1 MGILDR
7 RIVYAPFEYPWAYDL
22 WAAQQSVHWLAQEIP
37 MTADVADWEF
47 KLTDSERNVIGN
59 TLKGFTQAEL
69 LIEDYWASKVAKWFP
84 KPEIAMMASTF
95 GAFESIHAVAYAYL
109 NQTLNLE
116 NYEAFL
122 SEPTAKAKIDRLMNC
137 EGTSPEEIALSIAV
151 FSAFNEGVSLF
162 SSFAVLM
169 NFSRFNKLKGVGQ
182 IVAYSIRDESLH
194 SSAGC
199 RIFNQLISEH
209 PHIWTKDLKGKIY
222 DAARLTIQLEDEF
235 IDKVFEM
242 GEIEGISSSDLKQY
256 LRYRCNTKLQDI
268 GLKSNW
274 KNINK
279 DAVKNL
285 EWFSVLSSGTEMAD
299 FFATRVTSYT
309 KGALDFSQVA
319 WR

>member
-7 RIVYAPFEYPWAYDL
+7 RIVYAPFEFQWAYDL
-22 WAAQQSVHWLAQEIP
+22 WLAQQSVHWLAQEIP

-69 LIEDYWASKVAKWFP
+69 LIEDYWGSKVAKWFP

-122 SEPTAKAKIDRLMNC
+122 LEPTAKAKIDRLMDC
-137 EGTSPEEIALSIAV
+137 EGNTPEEIALSLAV

-199 RIFNQLISEH
+199 RIFNQLIAEY
-209 PHIWTKDLKGKIY
+209 PRIWTKDLKAKIY
-222 DAARLTIQLEDEF
+222 DAARLTIQLEDAF

-242 GEIEGISSSDLKQY
+242 GEIEGISSNDLKQY

-285 EWFSVLSSGTEMAD
+285 EWFSVLSQGTEMAD
-299 FFATRVTSYT
+299 FFATKVTSYT
-309 KGALDFSQVA
+309 KGALNFSQVA
-319 WR
+319 WN